1 MEPEGR
7 EERVRMEE
15 GKRCSWPAAHTTS
28 AADGWRLGVRTE
40 EVRERVE
47 ERYKR
52 ETLMGLAQTELAQ
65 SEAAHLP
72 IWCLIGQDTYSDDLS
87 RLIDDKSRRSGFYSL

>member
-1 MEPEGR
+1 M
-7 EERVRMEE
+7 ERVRRRK
-15 GKRCSWPAAHTTS
+15 GRDAAAHATS

-72 IWCLIGQDTYSDDLS
+72 IWCLIGQDT
-87 RLIDDKSRRSGFYSL
+87 